1 MELNGNNLMQDSIKE
16 SFVNSMGVEIEKD
29 EANPYDLRDNFQ
41 PVVSKTASMS
51 AI

>member
-1 MELNGNNLMQDSIKE
+1 MELNGNNLMQESIKE
-16 SFVNSMGVEIEKD
+16 SFVNSMGAEIAEV
-29 EANPYDLRDNFQ
+29 NPYDLRDNFQ